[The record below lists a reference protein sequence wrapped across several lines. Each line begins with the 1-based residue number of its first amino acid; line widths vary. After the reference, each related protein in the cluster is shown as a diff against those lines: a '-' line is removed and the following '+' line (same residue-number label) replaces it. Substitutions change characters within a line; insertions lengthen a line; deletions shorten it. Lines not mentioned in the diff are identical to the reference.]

1 MSILNP
7 TNGTTAAIR
16 YDVVKNYSQSK
27 LQGRDVY
34 CSKVQATPLSL
45 ATVADTMVRE
55 GCKYETNEVVSILE
69 KFASVATRLL
79 QEGNAINL
87 GSLVRFRPS
96 IRGKFETI
104 DEAFSKAKH
113 RIVVNAS
120 VGSALRN
127 VAVSASVSRIT
138 AMPLPEIHTTYNGLT
153 GNPNSVASQGP
164 LIVMGKHFIWNE
176 AAEDEGFFTDAA
188 GEYRACELTSLDAA
202 RQTAFLHIVHE
213 LEAGATVKLYF
224 STRNTSNGERVV
236 IDYDVPI
243 TCEVNPDADST
254 EG

>member
-1 MSILNP
+1 MSIVKP
-7 TNGTTAAIR
+7 TNGATAAIR
-16 YDVVKNYSQSK
+16 YEVVKNYSQSK
-27 LQGRDVY
+27 LLGRDVY

-69 KFASVATRLL
+69 KFATVATRLL

-96 IRGKFETI
+96 IRGKFESI
-104 DEAFSKAKH
+104 DEAFSKDKH
-113 RIVVNAS
+113 RIVVTAS

-127 VAVSASVSRIT
+127 VASTAAVSRIT
-138 AMPLPEIHTTYNGLT
+138 TIPLPEINIAYNGLT
-153 GNPNSVASQGP
+153 GEPNTVASQGP
-164 LIVMGKHFIWNE
+164 LIVMGKHFIWND

-202 RQTAFLHIVHE
+202 RQTAFLHIAHE
-213 LEAGATVKLYF
+213 IPEGTIVKLYF
-224 STRNTSNGERVV
+224 STRNTSNGERAV
-236 IDYDVPI
+236 IDYDLPI
-243 TCEVNPDADST
+243 TCEAYANAAST